1 MRCINRSQSN
11 RRSKRGASLAARACM
26 TAYGEAQD
34 AARAERDADA
44 SATAPKKTMRGIPRR
59 MRAPRRSAPARFR
72 PCRSNA
78 AWPRTV
84 DRR

>member
-1 MRCINRSQSN
+1 MRCIDRSQSN

-34 AARAERDADA
+34 AVRAERDADA